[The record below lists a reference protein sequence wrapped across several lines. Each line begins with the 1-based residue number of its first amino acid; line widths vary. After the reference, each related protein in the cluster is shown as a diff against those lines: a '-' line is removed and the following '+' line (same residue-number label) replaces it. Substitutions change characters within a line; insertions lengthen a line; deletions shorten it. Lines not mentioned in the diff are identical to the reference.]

1 MNISANE
8 QMILDFDGIRLSV
21 ASPETILD
29 WSHGEVTK
37 PETIN
42 YRTQKPEKDG
52 LFCEKIFGPTKD
64 WQCYCGKYKGIRYKG
79 IACDKCGVLVTR
91 SIVRRERMGHITLA
105 VPVTHI
111 WFLRGTPSPISLIL
125 NIGVRDLERV
135 VYFANFVV
143 TDVDEKDK
151 SDSLKELYVDFKSR
165 RKAILTKYEIKNPD
179 KEVLSDEVINELA
192 ELDNSY
198 TTAKSD
204 LTNLA
209 KSELLPEGRYRE
221 LNQKF
226 GHVFKAG
233 IGAEAVQQLLAE
245 VDLKKLT
252 KSLKDESENTIGQKK
267 KKALKRLKLVEGMM
281 QAQLRPEW
289 LITSQLPV
297 IPPDL
302 RPMVQLDGGRFA
314 ASDLNDLYR
323 RVINRNNRL
332 KKLYRLQAPE
342 VICRNEK
349 RMLQEAVDALID
361 NNARRDRA
369 VSAAG
374 SRKKLK
380 SLTDLLKGKQ
390 GRFRQNLLGKRV
402 DYSGRSVIVIGP
414 HLKLD
419 QCGIPKMM
427 ALELFKPFVIG
438 QLIDRGYAHNVKSAS
453 RMIERARTEVWD
465 TLDDVIAGKYVL
477 LNRAPTLHRLGIQAF
492 KPTLI
497 EGKAIQLHP
506 MVCAAFNADFDGD
519 QMAVHVP
526 LGDAAQAE
534 ARDIM
539 LSRHNL
545 LKPSSGEPVVNPS
558 KDIVLGC
565 YFMTSSKAGSKGEGK
580 IFENSDAAVLAHQEG
595 IVDLRANIKVR
606 IAHEINKDE
615 YQIIDTTAGRLLFNE
630 VLPEGMSYQNDPM
643 TKSKLKKV
651 MAEVFD
657 VFGVNATA
665 DLSDDVKDLGFKY
678 ATLSGISIGMDDLVV
693 PEDRAGI
700 ISEGEAKVVGYA
712 SQYNQGLITDEERYQ
727 KTIIAWKEVGVAVEK
742 SLVDTL
748 TSSESTLT
756 LDMESGART
765 TMAQVN
771 QMAGMLGLMLN
782 PSGRTIELPIR
793 SNYKDGLSV
802 LEYFISTH
810 GARKGLTDTALRTAE
825 SGYLTRRLVDVS
837 QDIVISED
845 DCGDKEGYLITRAE
859 AEAAGEEGIGAW
871 LAGRNIHEKIV
882 DPATG
887 KTLIKK
893 GDLILPDVAKKIN
906 DLGIDTVKIR
916 SVLKCKSLW
925 GVCAQCYG
933 LDLGSGKPIRHGE
946 AVGII
951 AAQSIGEP
959 GTQLTM
965 RTMHAGGI
973 ATEDIT
979 QGLPRVEEIFEVRS
993 PKGQAIL
1000 ADVEGTIQIR
1010 KAGNKQNIII
1020 IPDDQKVTEYK
1031 FGEMIVKV
1039 KAGDMVERSQVLAES
1054 KDGKRTIKAGGSGEV
1069 KIDNDKILLTH
1080 LGAGLRE
1087 HTVGEYVALEVKNG
1101 GRVEVG
1107 QRLTEG
1113 PINLQDMLKLRGEE
1127 AVQRY
1132 IIDEVQAIYLSQG
1145 QTIAAKHIEVIIRQ
1159 MFSRVMIEEPNA
1171 TSFISGDVVSQT
1183 SLKVENLKVSKKGK
1197 KPATYELLLMPIT
1210 KISTGADSW
1219 LSAASFQETTR
1230 VLIGAAM
1237 RGKSDNLRGLKEN
1250 VIIGRLI
1257 PVGTGFRGKEGGNA

>member
-1 MNISANE
+1 M
-8 QMILDFDGIRLSV
+8 LS
-21 ASPETILD
+21 
-29 WSHGEVTK
+29 
-37 PETIN
+37 
-42 YRTQKPEKDG
+42 
-52 LFCEKIFGPTKD
+52 
-64 WQCYCGKYKGIRYKG
+64 
-79 IACDKCGVLVTR
+79 
-91 SIVRRERMGHITLA
+91 
-105 VPVTHI
+105 
-111 WFLRGTPSPISLIL
+111 
-125 NIGVRDLERV
+125 
-135 VYFANFVV
+135 
-143 TDVDEKDK
+143 
-151 SDSLKELYVDFKSR
+151 
-165 RKAILTKYEIKNPD
+165 
-179 KEVLSDEVINELA
+179 
-192 ELDNSY
+192 
-198 TTAKSD
+198 
-204 LTNLA
+204 
-209 KSELLPEGRYRE
+209 
-221 LNQKF
+221 
-226 GHVFKAG
+226 
-233 IGAEAVQQLLAE
+233 E
-245 VDLKKLT
+245 VDLKKLI
-252 KSLKDESENTIGQKK
+252 KSLKEESETSIGQKK
-267 KKALKRLKLVEGMM
+267 KKALKRLKLAEGMM
-281 QAQLRPEW
+281 QAGIRPEW
-289 LITSQLPV
+289 MITSELPV

-438 QLIDRGYAHNVKSAS
+438 RLIEQGLAHNVKSAS
-453 RMIERARTEVWD
+453 RMIERARNEVWD
-465 TLDDVIAGKYVL
+465 TLDEVIADKYVL

-492 KPTLI
+492 KPILI

-526 LGDAAQAE
+526 LGEAAQAE
-534 ARDIM
+534 AKNIM

-565 YFMTSSKAGSKGEGK
+565 YFMTSAKPGAKGEGK
-580 IFENSDAAVLAHQEG
+580 VFESADAAIIAHQEG
-595 IVDLRANIKVR
+595 VVDLRANIKAR
-606 IAHEINKDE
+606 INGEILE
-615 YQIIDTTAGRLLFNE
+615 TTPGRLLFNE
-630 VLPEGMSYQNDPM
+630 VLPQDIAFQNDPM

-651 MAEVFD
+651 MAEVF
-657 VFGVNATA
+657 VKNGVDATA
-665 DLSDDVKDLGFKY
+665 TLSDEIKDLGFKY

-693 PEDRAGI
+693 PQDRAGI
-700 ISEGEAKVVGYA
+700 IDEGEKKVIGFA
-712 SQYNQGLITDEERYQ
+712 GQYDQGLITDDERYH
-727 KTIIAWKEVGVAVEK
+727 KTIDVWKEAGEAVEK

-748 TSSESTLT
+748 KSSESTLT
-756 LDMESGART
+756 MDIESGARA

-837 QDIVISED
+837 QDLVISED
-845 DCGDKEGYLITRAE
+845 NCGDKEGYLITRAE
-859 AEAAGEEGIGAW
+859 AEAAGEEGLSAW
-871 LAGRNIHEKIV
+871 IVGRTANEQILDPKTKKPIV
-882 DPATG
+882 
-887 KTLIKK
+887 KKNTLIL
-893 GDLILPDVAKKIN
+893 DDEAKKID
-906 DLGIDTVKIR
+906 DLGIESINIR

-925 GVCAQCYG
+925 GICAKCYG
-933 LDLGSGKPIRHGE
+933 LDLGTGKPVRHGE
-946 AVGII
+946 AIGII

-979 QGLPRVEEIFEVRS
+979 QGLPRVEEIFEARN
-993 PKGQAIL
+993 PRGQAIL
-1000 ADVEGTIQIR
+1000 SDVEGTIQIR
-1010 KAGNKQNIII
+1010 RSGNKQNIII

-1031 FGEMIVKV
+1031 LGAMKAKV
-1039 KAGDMVERSQVLAES
+1039 KTGDMVERSQVLAES
-1054 KDGKRTIKAGGSGEV
+1054 KDGKKTIKAGGSGEV
-1069 KIDNDKILLTH
+1069 KVTKDMIALTH

-1087 HTVGEYVALEVKNG
+1087 YTVGEYVTLEVKNG
-1101 GRVEVG
+1101 DKVTIG
-1107 QRLTEG
+1107 QQLTEG
-1113 PINLQDMLKLRGEE
+1113 PINLQDMLRLRGEE

-1132 IIDEVQAIYLSQG
+1132 VIDEVQAIYLSQG
-1145 QTIAAKHIEVIIRQ
+1145 QTIAAKHIEVIIKQ
-1159 MFSRVMIEEPNA
+1159 MFSRLRIEEPGD
-1171 TSFISGDVVSQT
+1171 TEFISGDVVSKA
-1183 SLKVENLKVSKKGK
+1183 SLYVANQKAIEKGK
-1197 KPATYELLLMPIT
+1197 QPATYELLLMPIT

-1257 PVGTGFRGKEGGNA
+1257 PVGTGFRGDDEENA

>member
-1 MNISANE
+1 MNDSNNPNE
-8 QMILDFDGIRLSV
+8 QIVLDFDAIQLSV
-21 ASPETILD
+21 ASPEHILD

-79 IACDKCGVLVTR
+79 IECDKCGVLVTR
-91 SIVRRERMGHITLA
+91 SIVRRERMGHIGLA

-111 WFLRGTPSPISLIL
+111 WFLRGTPSPLGLIL
-125 NIGVRDLERV
+125 NMSVRDLERV

-143 TDVDEKDK
+143 TEVDEKAKTDA
-151 SDSLKELYVDFKSR
+151 LKELETDYKAR
-165 RKAILTKYEIKNPD
+165 RKELLAKHNIKNLD
-179 KEVLSDEVINELA
+179 KDVVADEAKTEITEL
-192 ELDNSY
+192 ETSY
-198 TTAKSD
+198 TTAKTD

-209 KSELLPEGRYRE
+209 KYQLLPEGRYRE

-226 GHVFKAG
+226 GNVFKAG
-233 IGAEAVQQLLAE
+233 IGAEALQILLTE
-245 VDLKKLT
+245 IDLKKLA
-252 KSLKDESENTIGQKK
+252 KSLRDESESSIGQKK
-267 KKALKRLKLVEGMM
+267 KKALKRLKMVEGML
-281 QAQLRPEW
+281 QSDIRPEW

-332 KKLYRLQAPE
+332 KKLYKLQAPE

-369 VSAAG
+369 VAAAG

-438 QLIDRGYAHNVKSAS
+438 RLIDKGLAHNVKSAS

-465 TLDDVIAGKYVL
+465 TLDEVIADKYVL

-492 KPTLI
+492 KPILI

-526 LGDAAQAE
+526 LGDQAQAE
-534 ARDIM
+534 AREIM
-539 LSRHNL
+539 LSKYNL

-565 YFMTSSKAGSKGEGK
+565 YFMTSIKEGAQGEGK
-580 IFENSDAAVLAHQEG
+580 AFEDSNAAIMAEQENV
-595 IVDLRANIKVR
+595 VDLRAKVKVR
-606 IAHEINKDE
+606 MDGEMVE
-615 YQIIDTTAGRLLFNE
+615 TTVGRILFNE
-630 VLPEGMSYQNDPM
+630 VLPEEMSFQNDPM

-651 MAEVFD
+651 MAEVF
-657 VFGVNATA
+657 VRFGKEATA
-665 DLSDDVKDLGFKY
+665 TFSDDIKELGFRY

-693 PEDRAGI
+693 PADRDEI
-700 ISEGEAKVVGYA
+700 IGEGEKRVIGFA
-712 SQYNQGLITDEERYQ
+712 SQYQQGLITDEERYH
-727 KTIIAWKEVGVAVEK
+727 KTIDVWKEAGEAVEA
-742 SLVDTL
+742 SLVNTL
-748 TSSESTLT
+748 SGSESTLT
-756 LDMESGART
+756 MDIESGARA

-845 DCGDKEGYLITRAE
+845 DCGDKEGYVITASE
-859 AEAAGEEGIGAW
+859 AEAAGEEGLSAW
-871 LAGRNIHEKIV
+871 VVGRCVAEKVIN
-882 DPATG
+882 P
-887 KTLIKK
+887 KTKEVIAKK
-893 GDLILPDVAKKIN
+893 NELILDKAAEAM
-906 DLGIDTVKIR
+906 DEAGIEEVRIR
-916 SVLKCKSLW
+916 SILKCKSMW
-925 GVCAQCYG
+925 GICARCYG
-933 LDLGSGKPIRHGE
+933 LDLGTGEPVRHGE
-946 AVGII
+946 AIGII

-965 RTMHAGGI
+965 RTMHSGGI

-979 QGLPRVEEIFEVRS
+979 QGLPRVEEIFEARN
-993 PKGQAIL
+993 PKGQAVL
-1000 ADVEGTIQIR
+1000 ADIAGTVQVR
-1010 KAGNKQNIII
+1010 RAGGKQLLVI
-1020 IPDDQKVTEYK
+1020 IPDDQKKTEYK
-1031 FGEMIVKV
+1031 LGAMTAKV
-1039 KAGDMVERSQVLAES
+1039 KTGDMVERSQVLAES
-1054 KDGKRTIKAGGSGEV
+1054 KDGKRTVKAGGSGEV
-1069 KIDNDKILLTH
+1069 EVTRDKIILTH
-1080 LGAGLRE
+1080 MGAGIRE
-1087 HTVGEYVALEVKNG
+1087 HTVGEYVGLEVKNG
-1101 GRVEVG
+1101 DQVEVG

-1127 AVQRY
+1127 AVERY
-1132 IIDEVQAIYLSQG
+1132 VIDEVQAIYLSQG
-1145 QTIAAKHIEVIIRQ
+1145 QTISAKHIEVIIRQ
-1159 MFSRVMIEEPNA
+1159 MFSRVRVEEPGD
-1171 TSFISGDVVSQT
+1171 TEFISGDIVSRSTMLENNQ
-1183 SLKVENLKVSKKGK
+1183 KMVEKGK
-1197 KPATYELLLMPIT
+1197 KPATFELLLMPIT

-1230 VLIGAAM
+1230 VLINAAM
-1237 RGKSDNLRGLKEN
+1237 RGKSDHLRGLKEN

-1257 PVGTGFRGKEGGNA
+1257 PVGTGFRAEEEGRK

>member
-1 MNISANE
+1 MNSSANE
-8 QMILDFDGIRLSV
+8 QMILDFDSIRLSV

-52 LFCEKIFGPTKD
+52 LFCEKIFGPSKD

-79 IACDKCGVLVTR
+79 ITCDKCGVLVTR

-111 WFLRGTPSPISLIL
+111 WFLRGTPSPISLTL
-125 NIGVRDLERV
+125 NMGVRDLERV
-135 VYFANFVV
+135 VYFANFIV
-143 TDVDEKDK
+143 TDVDEKAK
-151 SDSLKELYVDFKSR
+151 LEAIKELEVDFKTR
-165 RKAILTKYEIKNPD
+165 RKAILVRHKIKNAEKD
-179 KEVLSDEVINELA
+179 VLSDEAINELA

-198 TTAKSD
+198 NTAKVD
-204 LTNLA
+204 LNGLA
-209 KSELLPEGRYRE
+209 KYELLPEGRYRE
-221 LNQKF
+221 LSQKF
-226 GHVFKAG
+226 GHIFKAG
-233 IGAEAVQQLLAE
+233 IGAEAILQLLKE
-245 VDLKKLT
+245 IDLKKLI
-252 KSLKDESENTIGQKK
+252 KSLRLESEESIGQKK
-267 KKALKRLKLVEGMM
+267 KKALKRLKLVEGML
-281 QAQLRPEW
+281 QAGLRPEW

-369 VSAAG
+369 VSATG

-427 ALELFKPFVIG
+427 ALELFKPFVTG
-438 QLIDRGYAHNVKSAS
+438 RLIALGFAHNVKSAT
-453 RMIERARTEVWD
+453 RMIERSRSEVWD
-465 TLDDVIAGKYVL
+465 TLDEVIADKYVL

-492 KPTLI
+492 KPILI

-526 LGDAAQAE
+526 LGEAAQAE
-534 ARDIM
+534 AKNIM

-565 YFMTSSKAGSKGEGK
+565 YFMTSIKPGSKGEGK
-580 IFENSDAAVLAHQEG
+580 IFESSDAAIMAHQVEA
-595 IVDLRANIKVR
+595 VDLRAGIKVR
-606 IAHEINKDE
+606 INGEIIE
-615 YQIIDTTAGRLLFNE
+615 TSPGRLLFNE
-630 VLPEGMSYQNDPM
+630 VLPEGMDFQNDPM

-651 MAEVFD
+651 MAEVF
-657 VFGVNATA
+657 VRFGVNDTA
-665 DLSDDVKDLGFKY
+665 LLSDAVKDLGFKY
-678 ATLSGISIGMDDLVV
+678 ATVSGISIGMDDLVV
-693 PEDRAGI
+693 PQSRTDI
-700 ISEGEAKVVGYA
+700 IAEGEKKVVGFA
-712 SQYNQGLITDEERYQ
+712 SQYNQGLITEDERYH
-727 KTIIAWKEVGVAVEK
+727 KTIAAWKEVGEGVE
-742 SLVDTL
+742 SALVETL
-748 TSSESTLT
+748 ASSESTLT
-756 LDMESGART
+756 LDIDSGARA

-793 SNYKDGLSV
+793 SNYKDGLTV

-837 QDIVISED
+837 QDIVISEL
-845 DCGDKEGYLITRAE
+845 DCGDKEGYIVNRAE

-871 LAGRNIHEKIV
+871 LVGRTANEKIV
-882 DPATG
+882 NP
-887 KTLIKK
+887 KTKK
-893 GDLILPDVAKKIN
+893 VIVKKNALMLDDEAKEIN
-906 DLGIDTVKIR
+906 ETDIPQVNIR
-916 SVLKCKSLW
+916 SILKCRSLW
-925 GVCAQCYG
+925 GICEKCYG
-933 LDLGSGKPIRHGE
+933 LDLGTGKPVKQGE

-965 RTMHAGGI
+965 RTMHAGGA

-979 QGLPRVEEIFEVRS
+979 QGLPRVEEIFEARN

-1000 ADVEGTIQIR
+1000 ADVEGTLQIR
-1010 KAGNKQNIII
+1010 KNGNKQTLII
-1020 IPDDQKVTEYK
+1020 IPNDQKITDYK
-1031 FGEMIVKV
+1031 LGAMKPVVKS
-1039 KAGDMVERSQVLAES
+1039 GDIVERSQVLAQS

-1069 KIDNDKILLTH
+1069 KVTKDKIALTH

-1087 HTVGEYVALEVKNG
+1087 YTIGEYVEVELKNG
-1101 GRVEVG
+1101 DSVEVG

-1113 PINLQDMLKLRGEE
+1113 PINLQDMLKLRSEE

-1132 IIDEVQAIYLSQG
+1132 VIDEVQAIYLSQG
-1145 QTIAAKHIEVIIRQ
+1145 QTIAAKHIEVIIKQ
-1159 MFSRVMIEEPNA
+1159 MFSRVQIEEPGD
-1171 TSFISGDVVSQT
+1171 TDFISGDVISKP
-1183 SLKVENLKVSKKGK
+1183 SLTIENQKAIAKGK

-1237 RGKSDNLRGLKEN
+1237 RGKSDHLRGLKEN

-1257 PVGTGFRGKEGGNA
+1257 PVGTGFRNEEGGKA

>member
-1 MNISANE
+1 M
-8 QMILDFDGIRLSV
+8 
-21 ASPETILD
+21 
-29 WSHGEVTK
+29 
-37 PETIN
+37 
-42 YRTQKPEKDG
+42 
-52 LFCEKIFGPTKD
+52 
-64 WQCYCGKYKGIRYKG
+64 
-79 IACDKCGVLVTR
+79 
-91 SIVRRERMGHITLA
+91 
-105 VPVTHI
+105 
-111 WFLRGTPSPISLIL
+111 
-125 NIGVRDLERV
+125 
-135 VYFANFVV
+135 
-143 TDVDEKDK
+143 
-151 SDSLKELYVDFKSR
+151 
-165 RKAILTKYEIKNPD
+165 
-179 KEVLSDEVINELA
+179 
-192 ELDNSY
+192 
-198 TTAKSD
+198 
-204 LTNLA
+204 
-209 KSELLPEGRYRE
+209 
-221 LNQKF
+221 

-233 IGAEAVQQLLAE
+233 IGAEAIQQLLKE
-245 VDLKKLT
+245 VDLKKLI
-252 KSLKDESENTIGQKK
+252 KSLKEESNSTIGQKK

-281 QAQLRPEW
+281 QADLHPDW
-289 LITSQLPV
+289 LITTELPV

-438 QLIDRGYAHNVKSAS
+438 RLIDLGYAHNVKSAS
-453 RMIERARTEVWD
+453 RMIERARSEVWD
-465 TLDDVIAGKYVL
+465 TLDEVIANKYVL

-492 KPTLI
+492 KPILI

-506 MVCAAFNADFDGD
+506 MVCDAFNADFDGD

-565 YFMTSSKAGSKGEGK
+565 YFMTFIKPGAKGEGM
-580 IFENSDAAVLAHQEG
+580 IFENSNVAIIAHQEG
-595 IVDLRANIKVR
+595 VVDLRASIKVR
-606 IAHEINKDE
+606 INSKIIN
-615 YQIIDTTAGRLLFNE
+615 TSAGRLLFNE
-630 VLPEGMSYQNDPM
+630 ILPEGMAYQNDPM
-643 TKSKLKKV
+643 TKSMLKKV
-651 MAEVFD
+651 MAEVF
-657 VFGVNATA
+657 VSFGVDATA
-665 DLSDDVKDLGFKY
+665 DLADAVKDLGFKY
-678 ATLSGISIGMDDLVV
+678 ATISGLSIGMDDLVV
-693 PEDRAGI
+693 PDNRAGI
-700 ISEGEAKVVGYA
+700 ITAGADKVTA
-712 SQYNQGLITDEERYQ
+712 FAAQYNQGLITNDERYK
-727 KTIIAWKEVGVAVEK
+727 KTIRVWKEVGEEVEK
-742 SLVDTL
+742 SLADTL
-748 TSSESTLT
+748 KSSDSTLT
-756 LDMESGART
+756 MDIDSGARA

-782 PSGRTIELPIR
+782 PSGRTIELPIK

-837 QDIVISED
+837 QDIVISEE
-845 DCGDKEGYLITRAE
+845 DCGDKVGYLITRAE
-859 AEAAGEEGIGAW
+859 ATAAGEAGISAW
-871 LAGRNIHEKIV
+871 LMGRNAKDQIV
-882 DPATG
+882 DPNT
-887 KTLIKK
+887 KK
-893 GDLILPDVAKKIN
+893 VIVKKN
-906 DLGIDTVKIR
+906 SLMLEQQVKQIDALEIESVKIR
-916 SVLKCKSLW
+916 SILKCKSLW
-925 GVCAQCYG
+925 GICAKCYG
-933 LDLGSGKPIRHGE
+933 LDLGSGKPIKHGE

-965 RTMHAGGI
+965 RTMHSGGV
-973 ATEDIT
+973 ATDDIT
-979 QGLPRVEEIFEVRS
+979 QGLPRVEEIFESRN

-1000 ADVEGTIQIR
+1000 ADMEGTVQVR
-1010 KAGNKQNIII
+1010 KSGNKQNIII

-1031 FGEMIVKV
+1031 LGAMVVKV
-1039 KAGDMVERSQVLAES
+1039 KSGDTVERSQILAVS

-1069 KIDNDKILLTH
+1069 KVSTDCIALTH

-1087 HTVGEYVALEVKNG
+1087 HTIGEFVGLEVKSG
-1101 GRVEVG
+1101 DRVEIG

-1132 IIDEVQAIYLSQG
+1132 VIDEVQAIYLSQG

-1159 MFSRVMIEEPNA
+1159 MFSRVRIEEPGD
-1171 TSFISGDVVSQT
+1171 TEFISGDVVSRT
-1183 SLKVENLKVSKKGK
+1183 SLIVENKKRSSKNK
-1197 KPATYELLLMPIT
+1197 KPATFELLLMPIT
-1210 KISTGADSW
+1210 KVSTGSDSW

-1230 VLIGAAM
+1230 VLIGAAI

-1257 PVGTGFRGKEGGNA
+1257 PVGTGLRGTKGGNA

>member
-1 MNISANE
+1 
-8 QMILDFDGIRLSV
+8 MILDFDAIRLSV
-21 ASPETILD
+21 ASPENILD
-29 WSHGEVTK
+29 WSHGEITK

-79 IACDKCGVLVTR
+79 ITCDKCGVLVTR

-111 WFLRGTPSPISLIL
+111 WFLRGTPSPISLLL

-143 TDVDEKDK
+143 TEVDEKAK
-151 SDSLKELYVDFKSR
+151 TEAAKELEKDYKTK
-165 RKAILTKYEIKNPD
+165 RKDILTKHKIKNEEKD
-179 KEVLSDEVINELA
+179 VLSDEALNELG
-192 ELDNSY
+192 ELDTSY
-198 TTAKSD
+198 NTAKTD
-204 LTNLA
+204 LLNLA
-209 KSELLPEGRYRE
+209 KNELLPEGRYRE
-221 LNQKF
+221 LNLKF

-233 IGAEAVQQLLAE
+233 IGAEAIQQLLTE
-245 VDLKKLT
+245 VDLKKLI
-252 KSLKDESENTIGQKK
+252 KSLREESESSLGQKK
-267 KKALKRLKLVEGMM
+267 KKALKRLKLVEGMH
-281 QAQLRPEW
+281 QAGLRPEW
-289 LITSQLPV
+289 MITTQLPV

-332 KKLYRLQAPE
+332 KKLYKLQAPE

-438 QLIDRGYAHNVKSAS
+438 KLIEQGFAHNVKSAS

-465 TLDDVIAGKYVL
+465 TLDEVIADKYVL

-492 KPTLI
+492 KPILI

-526 LGDAAQAE
+526 LGEAAQAE
-534 ARDIM
+534 AKEIM

-565 YFMTSSKAGSKGEGK
+565 FFMTSVKPGAKGEGK
-580 IFENSDAAVLAHQEG
+580 VFESADAAIAAHQEG
-595 IVDLRANIKVR
+595 FVDLRAQVKV
-606 IAHEINKDE
+606 KLDE
-615 YQIIDTTAGRLLFNE
+615 GIVETTPGRLLFNE
-630 VLPEGMSYQNDPM
+630 VIPEGMAYQNDPM

-651 MAEVFD
+651 MAEVF
-657 VFGVNATA
+657 VRFGVDATA
-665 DLSDDVKDLGFKY
+665 TLSDDVKDLGFKY

-693 PEDRAGI
+693 PQDRSKI
-700 ISEGEAKVVGYA
+700 IDEGEGKVISFAG
-712 SQYNQGLITDEERYQ
+712 QYEQGLITDDERYH
-727 KTIIAWKEVGVAVEK
+727 KTIDVWKEAGEAVEK

-748 TSSESTLT
+748 KSSESTLT
-756 LDMESGART
+756 MDIESGARA

-837 QDIVISED
+837 QDLVISED
-845 DCGDKEGYLITRAE
+845 NCGDKEGYLVTLAE
-859 AEAAGEEGIGAW
+859 AKAAGEEGLSAW
-871 LAGRNIHEKIV
+871 IVGRTANEQIV
-882 DPATG
+882 DP
-887 KTLIKK
+887 KTKK
-893 GDLILPDVAKKIN
+893 PIVKKNELILDEAAKRI
-906 DLGIDTVKIR
+906 DELGLESVKIR
-916 SVLKCKSLW
+916 SVLKCKSVW
-925 GVCAQCYG
+925 GICAKCYG
-933 LDLGSGKPIRHGE
+933 LDLGTGKPVRHGE

-965 RTMHAGGI
+965 RTMHSGGI

-979 QGLPRVEEIFEVRS
+979 QGLPRVEEIFEARN

-1000 ADVEGTIQIR
+1000 SDVEGTIQIR
-1010 KAGNKQNIII
+1010 RSGNKQNIII

-1031 FGEMIVKV
+1031 LKGMVAKV
-1039 KAGDMVERSQVLAES
+1039 KTGDVVERSQLLAES
-1054 KDGKRTIKAGGSGEV
+1054 KDGKKTIKAGGSGEV
-1069 KIDNDKILLTH
+1069 KVAKDAISLVH
-1080 LGAGLRE
+1080 HGAGLRE
-1087 HTVGEYVALEVKNG
+1087 YTVSEYTSLEVKSG
-1101 GRVEVG
+1101 DRVSVG
-1107 QRLTEG
+1107 QQLTEG
-1113 PINLQDMLKLRGEE
+1113 PINLQDMLRLRGEE

-1132 IIDEVQAIYLSQG
+1132 VIDEVQAIYLSQG

-1159 MFSRVMIEEPNA
+1159 MFSRVRIEEPGD
-1171 TSFISGDVVSQT
+1171 TDFISGDVVSKAALHIENQ
-1183 SLKVENLKVSKKGK
+1183 KAVEKGK

-1257 PVGTGFRGKEGGNA
+1257 PVGTGFREDEEGNA